1 MNQSGIYEIVNK
13 ENGHRYIGSARDLSE
28 RKFRHFYLLKNG
40 KHANVILKKAWN
52 KYGEEFF
59 IFEILEHVLQGLLS
73 KGEFRA
79 PLLAREQHYKDTY
92 KSYNRKYGY
101 DICKTAGS
109 CLGVI
114 RSEETRRKQ
123 GVAKTGINNYW
134 YGKKH
139 SKEDK
144 RKQFLAKTGENNSFY
159 GRKHTLEWKIKRSEL
174 MKNKWLDNEYREKM
188 MESR

>member
-1 MNQSGIYEIVNK
+1 MKQGVYKITNVINDK
-13 ENGHRYIGSARDLSE
+13 CYIGSSVDITRRWRLHKQNL
-28 RKFRHFYLLKNG
+28 RKGVHCNILLQN
-40 KHANVILKKAWN
+40 AWN
-52 KYGEEFF
+52 KYGEDSF
-59 IFEILEHVLQGLLS
+59 IFEILEYVLQGLLS
-73 KGEFRA
+73 KSEFRT
-79 PLLAREQHYKDTY
+79 PLLAREQYYKDLY
-92 KSYNRKYGY
+92 RSYDRKHGY
-101 DICKTAGS
+101 DICKIAGS

-114 RSEETRRKQ
+114 RSEETRLKQ
-123 GVAKTGINNYW
+123 GIAKTGINNYW

-174 MKNKWLDNEYREKM
+174 MKNKWNDKEYREKM